1 MLGKMGSLDKL
12 LSAFP
17 GAAARMK
24 DEDMAATQAR
34 FRKFKVILKSM
45 TSEEKSDPKL
55 IKASRVTRIARGSG
69 VHPREVK
76 ELLRHF
82 NMTRK
87 AVKGFAGN
95 RKLRKQM
102 MKQFGASGLDF
113 PE

>member
-1 MLGKMGSLDKL
+1 
-12 LSAFP
+12 
-17 GAAARMK
+17 MK

-45 TSEEKSDPKL
+45 TTEEKSDPKV
-55 IKASRVTRIARGSG
+55 IKGTRVTRIARGSG
-69 VHPREVK
+69 VHPRDVK
-76 ELLRHF
+76 ELLRHY
-82 NMTRK
+82 NLTRK

-102 MKQFGASGLDF
+102 MKQFGASGLDL